1 MAGIYRHEVPL
12 QGAIAN
18 SITGA
23 AEAWAGLDRQSRVLY
38 AAVAA
43 SILLHAVLLSVHFK
57 FPNALRWQSANPQ
70 LDVILVNA
78 KSRHRPG
85 TADALA
91 QANLEGGGET
101 DQDRRA
107 KTPLPVIEPRTPG
120 RDLAQAQRRVREL
133 EAQQRKLLA
142 QARKSPERV
151 APEAEERAHA
161 DESTPR
167 LDGRDLAQAQR
178 RVRELEAQQR
188 KLLAQARKSP
198 ERVAPEAE
206 ERAHADESTPRLDGR
221 DLADLSLAAMRLQAQ
236 IDRQVDAY
244 QKRPRKKFI
253 GASAVEYRFAQYEED
268 WRQKVERIGTVNYPA
283 AARGK
288 LYGNLRMTVT
298 LRPDGNVE
306 SIELDRSSGLKVLDD
321 AAFRIVRMASPYASF
336 PADIRRDTD
345 LLVITRTWFFG
356 RGDRIWTE

>member
-1 MAGIYRHEVPL
+1 MAAIYRHEVPL

-107 KTPLPVIEPRTPG
+107 KTPLPVIEPRMPG
-120 RDLAQAQRRVREL
+120 RDLTQAQRRVREL
-133 EAQQRKLLA
+133 EVQQRKLLA

-151 APEAEERAHA
+151 APEAEQRSHA
-161 DESTPR
+161 DES
-167 LDGRDLAQAQR
+167 
-178 RVRELEAQQR
+178 AQQ
-188 KLLAQARKSP
+188 LS
-198 ERVAPEAE
+198 
-206 ERAHADESTPRLDGR
+206 GR

-336 PADIRRDTD
+336 PPNIRRDTD

-356 RGDRIWTE
+356 RGDRLWTE